1 MGEGVNTITLPHMIF
16 ILVQLFRLAGRLM
29 SDKVVCGPREAY

>member
-16 ILVQLFRLAGRLM
+16 YPCTAVPSSRA
-29 SDKVVCGPREAY
+29 SDE